1 MVVLLLLPSKS
12 SEPENPVQEI
22 QIPSESTIPD
32 VLPDLKIAGGVA
44 VSGISVG
51 GMTAEEATDTIR
63 LAVSDVYEKE
73 NMVLS
78 VGEHTIKLYYYPQ
91 GFWPGFAVSVICAA
105 AFAALCVYVYIFKKR
120 KNKPQEK
127 PAEITD
133 NNN

>member
-1 MVVLLLLPSKS
+1 MTTTKATGS
-12 SEPENPVQEI
+12 SMEGTINVTKDGLFYTS
-22 QIPSESTIPD
+22 IP
-32 VLPDLKIAGGVA
+32 
-44 VSGISVG
+44 
-51 GMTAEEATDTIR
+51 
-63 LAVSDVYEKE
+63 YEKGWTAVVDGKKVDITPVG
-73 NMVLS
+73 NSLVAFPLS